1 MLLPSIES
9 PEDLRG
15 LSPAQ
20 LEQLSQEIREFI
32 IAAVKSTGGH
42 LGSNLGV
49 VELTLAL
56 HRVFDSPADVIL
68 FDTGHQAYVHKLLT
82 GRRYGFKNLR
92 QRGGLSGYPNR
103 TESQHDWI
111 ESSHASTALSYAH
124 GLSVALEAKHELIGH
139 GGKRHVVAVV
149 GDGSLTGG
157 MAYEALNNLGVSG
170 QRVVIVLNDNG
181 RSYAPTISRLSTS
194 LTSLRLNR
202 TYLTLRQRIRRLVPR
217 LPRLG
222 KAAYMGI
229 DGFTSVVREMVTPHT
244 FFENLGVRYIGPID
258 GHNIKAIET
267 TLRSAAEWDGPI
279 VVHVLTEKGRGY
291 EPATSDMLKMHDY
304 KLPPRIDEDAV
315 APLSYTQVFSEAL
328 MGEARRDDRIVAITA
343 AMAGPTGLLP
353 FQEAFPRR
361 FFDVG
366 IAEQHAVTAAA
377 GMAMGGLKPVVAF
390 YSTFFARAFDQASL
404 DVGLLDLP
412 VVFVFDRA
420 GITGDDGPSHHGILD
435 IALSL
440 AIPNM
445 TVFAPS
451 NASEIPVMLR
461 TALALEGPS
470 ALRFPKTPPRVLDGA
485 HGEGLRARCLQRGDG
500 SLCVLALGKM
510 AASAYEALRL
520 VSDARRVTLYDVR
533 VLPPDPEMIDDAVR
547 HERVITIEDGTR
559 HGGAGTLMVSAVR
572 GRAQEMGRDFPT
584 TRILGVPRAFLEQHH
599 PEALLAEI
607 GLDPEGIAAAV
618 ERLLR
623 DEPEFPRVIPESPRP
638 RFI

>member
-1 MLLPSIES
+1 MILPSIES
-9 PEDLRG
+9 PADLES
-15 LSPAQ
+15 LSPSE
-20 LEQLSQEIREFI
+20 LHQLSEEIRQFI
-32 IAAVKSTGGH
+32 IATVKSTGGH

-56 HRVFDSPADVIL
+56 HRVFESPQDILL

-82 GRRYGFKNLR
+82 GRRYGFKALR

-103 TESQHDWI
+103 SESPHDWI

-139 GGKRHVVAVV
+139 GGRRHVVAVV

-202 TYLTLRQRIRRLVPR
+202 TYLTWRQRIRRLVPR

-258 GHNIKAIET
+258 GHNIESLEA

-279 VVHVLTEKGRGY
+279 LVHVLTEKGRGY
-291 EPATSDMLKMHDY
+291 EPATTDMLKMHDY
-304 KLPPRIDEDAV
+304 KLPARLNEEEVPS
-315 APLSYTQVFSEAL
+315 LSFTQVFSEAL
-328 MGEARRDDRIVAITA
+328 MQEARRDERIVAITA

-353 FQEAFPRR
+353 FQERFPRR

-390 YSTFFARAFDQASL
+390 YSTFFSRAFDQANL

-420 GITGDDGPSHHGILD
+420 GITGDDGPSHHGVLD
-435 IALSL
+435 IALCL

-451 NASEIPVMLR
+451 SAREIPVMLQS
-461 TALALEGPS
+461 ALSLAGPS
-470 ALRFPKTPPRVLDGA
+470 AIRFPKTAPRPFDGG
-485 HGEGLRARCLQRGDG
+485 HGEELRARLVHRGDG

-510 AASAYEALRL
+510 AASAYEAMEL
-520 VSDARRVTLYDVR
+520 VADKERVTLYDVR
-533 VLPPDPEMIDDAVR
+533 VLPPDPDMINDAVA
-547 HERVITIEDGTR
+547 HQRVLTIEDGTR

-572 GRAQEMGRDFPT
+572 SRAQELGSPFPT
-584 TRILGVPRAFLEQHH
+584 TRILGVPRAYLEHH
-599 PEALLAEI
+599 RPDALLAEI
-607 GLDPEGIAAAV
+607 GLDPAGIAAAIDRHV
-618 ERLLR
+618 R
-623 DEPEFPRVIPESPRP
+623 DEAEFPRVVPEAPRA
-638 RFI
+638 RYC